1 MTGMESELEFGPPV
15 SRYPARHRVMDAVLA
30 RGGERI
36 PVVVKKT
43 RTDWRQ
49 RLLGVTKAERSETT
63 ARALLALGLP
73 TPEPLGV
80 EVRDGE
86 SWYVARRVDGAQI
99 RQWFLERDDP
109 KSAAP
114 APPIPFD
121 EVVGALAGLARSM
134 HDAGVFFRDFT
145 DGNILVEGTP
155 GEVRLWLV
163 DLNRA
168 RIRERSLGGWS
179 RFRDLARPGLNRRED
194 RKFFLAKYF
203 RRAEAPAGA
212 LLAVS
217 LLRVR
222 IVGWDALKKALRPW
236 KW

>member
-1 MTGMESELEFGPPV
+1 MTMEMELEFGPSV

-49 RLLGVTKAERSETT
+49 RLSGETKAERSETT
-63 ARALLALGLP
+63 ARALLARGLP

-99 RQWFLERDDP
+99 RQWFLERDEP
-109 KSAAP
+109 ASASP
-114 APPIPFD
+114 APPIPFE

-134 HDAGVFFRDFT
+134 HDSGVFFRDFT
-145 DGNILVEGTP
+145 DGNVLVEGVA
-155 GEVRLWLV
+155 GAVRLWLV

-168 RIRERSLGGWS
+168 RIGAGPLGRWS
-179 RFRDLARPGLNRRED
+179 RFRDLARPGLNRFED
-194 RKFFLAKYF
+194 RKLFLARYF
-203 RRAEAPAGA
+203 RQAEAPAGA

-217 LLRVR
+217 LLRAR
-222 IVGWDALKKALRPW
+222 IVVWDALKKALRPW

>member
-1 MTGMESELEFGPPV
+1 MTMEMEKELEFGPPV

-30 RGGERI
+30 RAGERI

-49 RLLGVTKAERSETT
+49 RLSGETKAERSEAT
-63 ARALLALGLP
+63 ARALLARGLP

-99 RQWFLERDDP
+99 RQWFLERDDS
-109 KSAAP
+109 KSASPP
-114 APPIPFD
+114 AIPFN

-134 HDAGVFFRDFT
+134 HDSGVFFRDFT
-145 DGNILVEGTP
+145 DGNVLVG
-155 GEVRLWLV
+155 GAAGAVRLWLV

-168 RIRERSLGGWS
+168 RIGAEPLGMWS
-179 RFRDLARPGLNRRED
+179 RFRDLARPGLNRLED
-194 RKFFLAKYF
+194 RKFFLARYF
-203 RRAEAPAGA
+203 GQAEAPAGA

-217 LLRVR
+217 LLRAR
-222 IVGWDALKKALRPW
+222 IVSWDALKKALRPW